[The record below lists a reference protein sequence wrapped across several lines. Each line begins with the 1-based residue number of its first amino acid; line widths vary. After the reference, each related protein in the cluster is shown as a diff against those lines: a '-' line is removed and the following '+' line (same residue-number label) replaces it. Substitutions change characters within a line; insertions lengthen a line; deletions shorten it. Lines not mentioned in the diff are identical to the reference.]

1 MAYWRMR
8 RITEQYKKAAGVPY
22 KPVPDELIQLEEEV
36 KKRRQEIE
44 RLRAEKAPDVV
55 ISQKLSEL
63 ATVEYA
69 YRQAIKKWTELESEL
84 PASP

>member
-1 MAYWRMR
+1 MYWRMR

-22 KPVPDELIQLEEEV
+22 KPVPDELIRLEEEV

-55 ISQKLSEL
+55 ISQRLAEL

-69 YRQAIKKWTELESEL
+69 YRQAIKKWTESEGEL
-84 PASP
+84 PAGP

>member
-1 MAYWRMR
+1 MAYWRMKR
-8 RITEQYKKAAGVPY
+8 RTEQFKAVIGKPYKK
-22 KPVPDELIQLEEEV
+22 VPDELIELEDEI
-36 KKRRQEIE
+36 RRRRAEIE

-55 ISQKLSEL
+55 ISQKLAEL

-69 YRQAIKKWTELESEL
+69 YRQAIRKFEESEGEL